1 MQFNPNKEFIKM
13 LELMDK
19 SPKVNR
25 FLWAILGAIVLYLL
39 LSGLPPLINAI
50 LQWQQ
55 LIGGK

>member
-1 MQFNPNKEFIKM
+1 M

-25 FLWAILGAIVLYLL
+25 FLWAILGVIVLYLL
-39 LSGLPPLINAI
+39 LNGLPPLINAI

-55 LIGGK
+55 LTAGK

>member
-1 MQFNPNKEFIKM
+1 M